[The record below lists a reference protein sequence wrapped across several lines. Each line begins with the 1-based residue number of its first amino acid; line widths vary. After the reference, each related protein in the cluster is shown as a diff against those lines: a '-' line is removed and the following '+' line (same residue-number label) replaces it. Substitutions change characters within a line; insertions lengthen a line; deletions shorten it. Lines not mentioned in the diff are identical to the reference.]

1 MSLEVFKRWLGAPD
15 ATNPDA
21 RRVGVG
27 RVGFPSDAEER
38 RRWLLGGIG
47 LAIIF
52 YAYFISRSCAS
63 GVNSLSLFGWL
74 WVYWGRGSDYAHG
87 YVVPVI
93 AAGLFVWKW
102 RKKLHELPLSTS
114 NSGLAVIL
122 AAIALYWIGVKAAN
136 ARLVA
141 GSLVVLIFGLV
152 LYLAGWEWAK
162 ELWFPCA
169 FLLFMIPLNFL
180 DAYVSFPLRMFVA
193 QVSTS
198 LLNVLGLEVYREGT
212 GIYSRLNRFMP
223 LEVAD
228 PCSGIRSLVA
238 LVALTSLYGY
248 ITMHETWKKWVLFVS
263 SMPLAVVGNL
273 ARITTVALVAQG
285 FGQDWAMKIYHDYS
299 GYIVFSLAILCM
311 IGLGAALNVNY
322 SEVLH
327 RWTQE
332 DVRPQRPPP
341 RPPGRR

>member
-1 MSLEVFKRWLGAPD
+1 MSLED
-15 ATNPDA
+15 I
-21 RRVGVG
+21 RRRFSIPGTTGEVG
-27 RVGFPSDAEER
+27 RVTFPSDPAER
-38 RRWLLGGIG
+38 RRWILAGFG
-47 LAIIF
+47 LALIF
-52 YAYFISRSCAS
+52 YAYFISKTCAS
-63 GVNSLSLFGWL
+63 GVKPLSLFAWL
-74 WVYWGRGSDYAHG
+74 WLYWGRGSDYAHG

-102 RKKLHELPLSTS
+102 KKKLHALPLSTTS
-114 NSGLAVIL
+114 SGLAVIL
-122 AAIALYWIGVKAAN
+122 GAVTLYWIGVKAAN

-141 GSLVVLIFGLV
+141 GSLVVLIFGLI

-169 FLLFMIPLNFL
+169 FLFFMIPLNFL
-180 DAYVSFPLRMFVA
+180 DAYVSFPLRLFVA

-198 LLNVLGLEVYREGT
+198 LLNVLGMEVYRQGT
-212 GIYSRLNRFMP
+212 GIYSKLSRFMP

-238 LVALTSLYGY
+238 LIALTSLYGY
-248 ITMHETWKKWVLFVS
+248 VTMDEAWKKWVLFVS
-263 SMPLAVVGNL
+263 SMPLAVIGNL

-311 IGLGAALNVNY
+311 IGLGAVLNVDY
-322 SEVLH
+322 HEMVV
-327 RWTQE
+327 RWTKE
-332 DVRPQRPPP
+332 DVRPP
-341 RPPGRR
+341 RPPRATGTR